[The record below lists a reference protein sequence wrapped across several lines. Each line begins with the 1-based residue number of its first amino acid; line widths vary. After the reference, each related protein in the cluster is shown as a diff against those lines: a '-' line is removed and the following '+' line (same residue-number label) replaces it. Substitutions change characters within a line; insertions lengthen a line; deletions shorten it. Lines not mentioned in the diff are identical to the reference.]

1 MTNIKIEIE
10 IEKQISQLEQLQLLL
25 ENELHLISTR
35 DPESLLKLLSN
46 KENLLDLIQAQDQA
60 ISQQYLKLS
69 EEEKGNKDLNHLFD
83 VAKDRVN
90 QCKFRTSINQTAVEQ
105 GQLRLEHLRTLI
117 LESRAKE
124 SLTYDKSG
132 KTKGGL
138 SGKGIN
144 A

>member
-1 MTNIKIEIE
+1 MIKLKEAISV
-10 IEKQISQLEQLQLLL
+10 QISQLEQLQLVL

-35 DPESLLKLLSN
+35 DPESLLNLLKT
-46 KENLLDLIQAQDQA
+46 KENALDSIQNQDNIIEQL
-60 ISQQYLKLS
+60 YNKLS
-69 EEEKGNKDLNHLFD
+69 EEDKKEKELEGLFD
-83 VAKDRVN
+83 IAKNAVE

-105 GQLRLEHLRTLI
+105 GQLRLEHLRNLL

-132 KTKGGL
+132 RTKGG
-138 SGKGIN
+138 SSSKSIN

>member
-1 MTNIKIEIE
+1 MNNLKQAISV
-10 IEKQISQLEQLQLLL
+10 QISQLEQLQLVL

-35 DPESLLKLLSN
+35 DPESLLNLLKS
-46 KENLLDLIQAQDQA
+46 KENLLDLIQSQDQV
-60 ISQQYLKLS
+60 ISQGYSKLNDAEK
-69 EEEKGNKDLNHLFD
+69 EEEELVQLFD
-83 VAKDRVN
+83 DAKNRLN
-90 QCKFRTSINQTAVEQ
+90 QCKYRTSINQTAVEQ
-105 GQLRLEHLRTLI
+105 GQLRLEHLRNLL

-132 KTKGGL
+132 RTRGGT